1 MVFASPL
8 TDINTESRMS
18 IKLLVADPHEVFYAG
33 LKDFLAGSEIEVV
46 AYSADGSQ
54 VLDSITRCQPDVVL
68 LSVRLLREDGLKILE
83 RVKELR
89 PETPVIMVAC
99 YDHPAHLARAHAA
112 GAAGFLLKDFS
123 REKLV
128 ETILAA
134 AAGQRV
140 WTREDM
146 RRVTGVM
153 TTPRLDANVD
163 APLTPR
169 EAEVLRQM
177 TLGHTNRQIA
187 DNLGISYETVKE
199 HVQHILNKV
208 GVEDRTQAAVWAV
221 RHGLA

>member
-1 MVFASPL
+1 
-8 TDINTESRMS
+8 MS
-18 IKLLVADPHEVFYAG
+18 IKLLVADPHEVFCAG
-33 LKDFLAGSEIEVV
+33 LRAFVAGTEI
-46 AYSADGSQ
+46 Q
-54 VLDSITRCQPDVVL
+54 VLACLSDGLQVVDLVARCEPDVVL
-68 LSVRLLREDGLKILE
+68 LAIRLEPEDGMKLLDRI
-83 RVKELR
+83 KETC
-89 PETPVIMVAC
+89 PETPVVMVAC

-123 REKLV
+123 RERLL
-128 ETILAA
+128 ETIRAT

-140 WTREDM
+140 WTREEM

-153 TTPRLDANVD
+153 TTPRLDADVD

-187 DNLGISYETVKE
+187 DGLNISYETVKE
-199 HVQHILNKV
+199 HVQHILNKI

-221 RHGLA
+221 RHDLA